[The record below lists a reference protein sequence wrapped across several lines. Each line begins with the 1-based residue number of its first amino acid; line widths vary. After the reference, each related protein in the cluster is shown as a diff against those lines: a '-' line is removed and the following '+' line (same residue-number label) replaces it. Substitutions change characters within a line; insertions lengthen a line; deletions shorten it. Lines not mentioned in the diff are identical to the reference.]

1 MAENAR
7 RETTA
12 SATRTGIS
20 LPWVLAIIAMIAV
33 IWGNS
38 MVPGEGSGNLS
49 AAVLAFLQG
58 GLDAL
63 GIPSAWL
70 TEFIVRKTA
79 HFTEYMVLGLIA
91 MQAYRPHR
99 APHMGTVLAT
109 ALTLVLVPS
118 LDETIQRF
126 VNGRSGQVSD
136 VLLDCCGAAFGVVL
150 TLAVAR
156 IRTRLRTR
164 RDSDS
169 HGAA

>member
-1 MAENAR
+1 MAGDVK
-7 RETTA
+7 RETA
-12 SATRTGIS
+12 APAKRTGIS
-20 LPWVLAIIAMIAV
+20 LPWVLAMIAMIAV

-99 APHMGTVLAT
+99 ALRMGTVLAT

-150 TLAVAR
+150 TLEVAR
-156 IRTRLRTR
+156 IRACLRAR

-169 HGAA
+169 HSAA